1 MHKSKTQTAILC
13 ATLAVMV
20 VAAPAWAKTE
30 RGAFD
35 RTLSVS
41 GSVTLDVMTPYGE
54 ITVTPGPAGTVTIN
68 ARVKA
73 KSNRHSDYTPEEI
86 VRMLTENPPIEQDG
100 NVIRIGAI
108 SEEERDKGLY
118 QGTRIYY
125 EITVPADTAVNAKSG
140 YGDIAISGI
149 TRPAE
154 VRTGYGNVTLASPA
168 GGVTVKTGYGDIT
181 IEGALTEDWELKTGY
196 GNVKLDLPSDA
207 SFELD
212 ARTGFGDIDT
222 EHPIVIN
229 GRLRHSRIRG
239 TVRDGGPALTIKTGF
254 GDITL
259 N

>member
-1 MHKSKTQTAILC
+1 MHQNKTQTAILC

-30 RGAFD
+30 RGTFD

-54 ITVTPGPAGTVTIN
+54 IIVTTGPAGTVTIT
-68 ARVKA
+68 ARIKA
-73 KSNRHSDYTPEEI
+73 KSSRRSDYTPEEI
-86 VRMLTENPPIEQDG
+86 VRKLTGNPPIEQDG
-100 NVIRIGAI
+100 NTIRIGYI

-118 QGTRIYY
+118 QGARIYY
-125 EITVPADTAVNAKSG
+125 EITVPSDTAVNAKSG
-140 YGDIAISGI
+140 YGDIHISGI

-154 VRTGYGNVTLASPA
+154 VRTGYGNVTLSSPA

-181 IEGALTEDWELKTGY
+181 IEGAPTEDWELKTGY

-212 ARTGFGDIDT
+212 ARTGFGDIAT
-222 EHPIVIN
+222 EHPMTIS
-229 GRLRHSRIRG
+229 GRFRHSRIRG